1 MSEVP
6 TDDAGDSGND
16 NNDESECSSPDEHNT
31 DLLAGGPLANHL
43 PTPLLAG
50 ALRLDI
56 RPEECNSFFDYH
68 SPIAR
73 GSAIEDAVALHEDYA
88 TATPTVQWF
97 PSIDFTRDGT
107 AIVQVSRDLT
117 AATYINNPAILHRLL
132 LEEADN
138 LQDNFITPLETTG
151 FVTAEDNADST
162 TIAQSEVSAYRIEL
176 IVQQGRMTAPQSEA
190 IRQAAIELA
199 SAYGITLQVIEIP

>member
-1 MSEVP
+1 M
-6 TDDAGDSGND
+6 
-16 NNDESECSSPDEHNT
+16 
-31 DLLAGGPLANHL
+31 
-43 PTPLLAG
+43 
-50 ALRLDI
+50 
-56 RPEECNSFFDYH
+56 
-68 SPIAR
+68 
-73 GSAIEDAVALHEDYA
+73 
-88 TATPTVQWF
+88 QWF